1 MTAKQLSRILDA
13 NLNRSREGLRVCEEV
28 ARFVL
33 EDDRLTKKLKKSRHL
48 VSETIRKTP
57 KEYLVLLSARDTV
70 GDVGRKPSKLEKER
84 IDAFDLFAANIERA
98 KESLRVLEESYKLL
112 NGDLADRFK
121 KIRFEV
127 YAIEKLA
134 LPELEALRHHR

>member
-33 EDDRLTKKLKKSRHL
+33 EDDKLTKKLKKSRHS
-48 VSETIRKTP
+48 VSDAIRKTP
-57 KEYLVLLSARDTV
+57 KAYLELLSARDTA
-70 GDVGRKPSKLEKER
+70 GDIGRKPSKLEKKR
-84 IDAFDLFAANIERA
+84 QDSYDLFAANIERA

-112 NGDLADRFK
+112 NCGLSDRFK